1 MKKALLVVI
10 ISSLSHQAFSQTT
23 YYTNPNGM
31 PIGQAQQVGNTT
43 YFTNPN
49 GMPVGQAQ
57 SMSFPTQPIAPL
69 TPKSPLSPPSM
80 FNQQ

>member
-1 MKKALLVVI
+1 
-10 ISSLSHQAFSQTT
+10 
-23 YYTNPNGM
+23 
-31 PIGQAQQVGNTT
+31 
-43 YFTNPN
+43 
-49 GMPVGQAQ
+49 MPVGQAQ